1 MLPWVSILYCQ
12 YEGDLT
18 SHSHNVH
25 ITISK
30 SMDVDLFAV
39 AGFTGE
45 RFSNPEIV
53 TYHTCKDLG
62 NLAMSDSMRQEL
74 DNDGEGFA
82 DVHR

>member
-1 MLPWVSILYCQ
+1 
-12 YEGDLT
+12 
-18 SHSHNVH
+18 
-25 ITISK
+25 
-30 SMDVDLFAV
+30 MDVDLFAV